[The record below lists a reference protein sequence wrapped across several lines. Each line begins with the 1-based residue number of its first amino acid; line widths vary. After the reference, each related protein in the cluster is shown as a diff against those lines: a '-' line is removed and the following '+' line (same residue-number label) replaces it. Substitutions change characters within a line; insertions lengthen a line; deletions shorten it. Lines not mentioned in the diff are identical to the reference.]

1 MTTISRVL
9 PRGILEKY
17 ENGELIKDLRGELVP
32 IFTPGEYH
40 LAKYLDKKLPEEWV
54 IHTKPELRNRWGN
67 HIRPTTPDIVIASKT
82 KGIMIIE
89 VKDWFTNNPKYKS
102 EVTRSWKGK
111 PMWRIYIENQLGD
124 KNPVTKTVGY
134 RFRMLEGIPEINLET
149 FHDGKKHKLIKCG
162 VYFHN
167 VQNTSE
173 AKKFVG
179 YPKYLKSWEC
189 SVFGRDVLND
199 KTKISQFIP
208 LIESQDK
215 IHSNSDWLSKFQ
227 NWISPPLHSVEGH
240 NMISEKDLD
249 EHQKKYVF
257 SRPNVIQKLYGVA
270 RSGKTTIIAI
280 RAASLAVKKRVL
292 VICWNITLK
301 NLLLQ
306 EIDRAKYP
314 YDPKNID
321 VFYFQDFCHNYREER
336 NIPFPEST
344 EYVERDIEELG
355 EREKDIIIKDKK
367 KNQSDQYNYDAI
379 LIDEGQDFKSEWFEL
394 LRCFLKKNGEMLI
407 AFDQKQNIYG
417 REKPEISGVGGGRP
431 AVLKKSYRLLNEHI
445 NIANKFSKEFL
456 PNLSK
461 DEENPTLET
470 VEQLSLPFTPQ
481 VEHEGY
487 NAKDIIDARNKICEK
502 LTYLDKEKKHDFS
515 DTAILLLEHK
525 EGIAL
530 REHILEYF
538 SNKIRISD
546 IFSKNGFRRQQ
557 SKKLFTVSDKIWDE
571 KTKSYIEGRKLKMST
586 IQSFKGWGRR
596 NIIFFIPSKIAK
608 NFDYKFYTA
617 ITRVQEKLFIINLS
631 ERYKK
636 FVTENFEA
644 LN

>member
-1 MTTISRVL
+1 MTTINRVL

-17 ENGELIKDLRGELVP
+17 ENEELIKDFRGELVP

-67 HIRPTTPDIVIASKT
+67 YIRPTTPDIVIASKT

-102 EVTRSWKGK
+102 EVTRSRKGK
-111 PMWRIYIENQLGD
+111 PMWRIYIGNEPGD

-149 FHDGKKHKLIKCG
+149 FEDRKKHKLIKCG

-208 LIESQDK
+208 LIESGDK

-306 EIDRAKYP
+306 EIDRARYP

-321 VFYFQDFCHNYREER
+321 VFYFQDFCTNYREER
-336 NIPFPEST
+336 NILFPEST
-344 EYVERDIEELG
+344 KYVERDIEELG

-367 KNQSDQYNYDAI
+367 ENQTDKYDYDAI
-379 LIDEGQDFKSEWFEL
+379 LIDEGQDFKSQWFKL
-394 LRCFLKKNGEMLI
+394 LRCFLKK
-407 AFDQKQNIYG
+407 K
-417 REKPEISGVGGGRP
+417 
-431 AVLKKSYRLLNEHI
+431 
-445 NIANKFSKEFL
+445 
-456 PNLSK
+456 
-461 DEENPTLET
+461 
-470 VEQLSLPFTPQ
+470 
-481 VEHEGY
+481 
-487 NAKDIIDARNKICEK
+487 
-502 LTYLDKEKKHDFS
+502 
-515 DTAILLLEHK
+515 
-525 EGIAL
+525 
-530 REHILEYF
+530 
-538 SNKIRISD
+538 
-546 IFSKNGFRRQQ
+546 
-557 SKKLFTVSDKIWDE
+557 W
-571 KTKSYIEGRKLKMST
+571 
-586 IQSFKGWGRR
+586 
-596 NIIFFIPSKIAK
+596 
-608 NFDYKFYTA
+608 
-617 ITRVQEKLFIINLS
+617 
-631 ERYKK
+631 
-636 FVTENFEA
+636 
-644 LN
+644 